1 MHASVL
7 RPWGVRKV
15 NLLLQTALGCDLG
28 FRVCLRSRDVVK
40 ALGAWPTFQ
49 AWPEPRLGKAPGEEN
64 GNPSQYFCLG
74 NTMDRGA
81 QWVKVHGTAKELD
94 VTWQLNNTFLL
105 ISNML

>member
-49 AWPEPRLGKAPGEEN
+49 AWPE
-64 GNPSQYFCLG
+64 
-74 NTMDRGA
+74 
-81 QWVKVHGTAKELD
+81 
-94 VTWQLNNTFLL
+94 
-105 ISNML
+105 